1 MKKVLTF
8 LGLFIFSSAVTQTL
22 IRVNWPITF
31 INLLSLLL
39 DNIILFFFTFLISAP
54 VTLIILKKI
63 KFKDN

>member
-31 INLLSLLL
+31 TNLLLLLL

>member
-8 LGLFIFSSAVTQTL
+8 LELFIFSSAVTQTL

>member
-22 IRVNWPITF
+22 IRVNWPTTF